1 MMMDDMTCEQVE
13 LWIQEAIDHL
23 PIGQRVLFSSGLLRF
38 KVLDIKKKAG
48 PGMMKVAQVSQTRG
62 SKLIEFYIEGIRGH
76 QKKDKRKIVKD
87 SLFHEVEH
95 CLGRDGGHSPT
106 VGDAIMGDEEI

>member
-1 MMMDDMTCEQVE
+1 MDDVTCEQVE

-23 PIGQRVLFSSGLLRF
+23 PIGHRVLFSSGLLLF
-38 KVLDIKKKAG
+38 EVLDIRVHG
-48 PGMMKVAQVSQTRG
+48 SPGLMKVAQVVYRG
-62 SKLIEFYIEGIRGH
+62 RSKLIEFYIEGIRGH
-76 QKKDKRKIVKD
+76 QKKDKRKIIKD
-87 SLFHEVEH
+87 TLFHEVEH